1 MHCAIFCLEQNT
13 AYRFVMGCKNEMK
26 ALWLKY
32 KIINIVFSI
41 TIVLRVNLYYKCK
54 SVHFR
59 RTPCPPFLH
68 TFFLVLFSI
77 FLLLF

>member
-32 KIINIVFSI
+32 KI
-41 TIVLRVNLYYKCK
+41 Y
-54 SVHFR
+54 
-59 RTPCPPFLH
+59 
-68 TFFLVLFSI
+68 
-77 FLLLF
+77 